1 VSAAQAPTNERERLE
16 SLDRTALVGT
26 PPEAAFD
33 DLAEL
38 AATVCGT
45 PMAAVNLITGDR
57 QWSKAQF
64 GVPAG
69 LTLDVPREHSLCAH
83 TLLHDGVFVVPDT
96 RDDARFADNPFV
108 TRAPGLRFYA
118 GTPLAMPDGSA
129 LGALCVMAA
138 EPRELSRE
146 QRRALAALGR
156 QVVTQITLHEARDR
170 ALREAAQAREA
181 AVPPLTQ
188 TALEASASGMVMVND
203 AGAIVLVNSEIERIF
218 GFPRAELLG
227 RPVEVLLPLAARD
240 RHPELRAMFRADSR
254 RRAMG
259 AGRDLC
265 GLRRDGTEFPL
276 EIGLTPLETPQGKM
290 TLATVVDLT
299 ARRASEAKIVE
310 QARALANTTALQTAI
325 LASAN
330 LAIVATE
337 LDGTIRSFN
346 PWAERLLGY
355 ARDEVEG
362 VAKYTLFH
370 AAEELTA
377 HAATL
382 SRELGRDVTPDFDAV
397 SARAAAGQAD
407 TRTWTHIRKD
417 GKRFPVAQ
425 AVTALRDAS
434 GHVVGFLGVASD
446 VSHLHAVE
454 KLKSEFVSVVSH
466 ELRTPLTSIRGSL
479 RLLESE
485 VKGRLPPEARPLVE
499 MASANTERLI
509 RLVNDI
515 LDIEKIEA
523 GKLVLKLEPLDLGRL
538 VSTALQGLRGLDDGA
553 AATNDVPPGLTVRG
567 DRDRLTQV
575 IVNLVSNAVK
585 FSPEGAPVLVSAEPV
600 GPSRLRVSVIDRGP
614 GIDES
619 EVGKLFGK
627 FQQLDSRDDRQ
638 LGGTGLGLAI
648 SKAIVTQHAGT
659 IGVGPR
665 AGGGSVFWFEL
676 PTAEASAAEEP
687 S

>member
-1 VSAAQAPTNERERLE
+1 MSAAEAPANEHARLE
-16 SLDRTALVGT
+16 SLGRTALVGT
-26 PPEAAFD
+26 PREAAFD

-38 AATVCGT
+38 AATACGA
-45 PMAAVNLITGDR
+45 PIAAVNLITRDR
-57 QWSKAQF
+57 QWSKALF

-83 TLLHDGVFVVPDT
+83 TLLHDGVFVVQDA
-96 RDDARFADNPFV
+96 RDDARFATTPFV
-108 TRAPGLRFYA
+108 TGSHGLRFYA
-118 GTPLAMPDGSA
+118 GTPLVMPDGSA
-129 LGALCVMAA
+129 LGALCVMAT
-138 EPRELSRE
+138 EPRDLSPE

-156 QVVTQITLHEARDR
+156 LVVTQITLHEARES
-170 ALREAAQAREA
+170 ALREAAQVRAS

-203 AGAIVLVNSEIERIF
+203 EGAIVLVNSEIERIF
-218 GFPRAELLG
+218 GYPRAELLG
-227 RPVEVLLPLAARD
+227 RPVEVLLPRPARE
-240 RHPELRAMFRADSR
+240 RHPELRATFRADSR

-299 ARRASEAKIVE
+299 VRRASEAKILE
-310 QARALANTTALQTAI
+310 QARALASTTALQTAI

-355 ARDEVEG
+355 ARHEVEG
-362 VAKYTLFH
+362 TVNYTVFH
-370 AAEELTA
+370 APDELA
-377 HAATL
+377 SHAATL
-382 SRELGRDVTPDFDAV
+382 SRELGREVAPDFDAI

-407 TRTWTHIRKD
+407 SRTWTHTRKD
-417 GKRFPVAQ
+417 GSRFPVAQ
-425 AVTALRDAS
+425 AVTALRDGG

-454 KLKSEFVSVVSH
+454 RLKSEFVAVVSH

-479 RLLESE
+479 RLLGSE
-485 VKGRLPPEARPLVE
+485 VKGKLPPEARALVE
-499 MASANTERLI
+499 IASANTERLI

-523 GKLVLKLEPLDLGRL
+523 GKLALKLEPLDVGRL
-538 VSTALQGLRGLDDGA
+538 VASALQGLRGLKDGA
-553 AATNDVPPGLTVRG
+553 AATSDVPPGLTVRG

-575 IVNLVSNAVK
+575 IVNLVSNAAK
-585 FSPEGAPVLVSAEPV
+585 FSPEGAPVQVSADPV
-600 GPSRLRVSVIDRGP
+600 GPSRLRVSVSDRGP
-614 GIDES
+614 GIDDA

-638 LGGTGLGLAI
+638 RGGTGLGLAI

-659 IGVGPR
+659 IGVGRR

-676 PTAEASAAEEP
+676 PTAQAGAAEET